1 MSRTLTT
8 STLRSSADR
17 RVASRGRRQEHA
29 IALRSPDEIA
39 RMRLAGAVVAEAL
52 AAARAACVAGTTTA
66 KVDAAAMGVIAA
78 RNAEPLF
85 LGYPSADGS
94 GPFPACT
101 CISVND
107 EIVHGIPGSRV
118 LTDGDLVS
126 IDCGVRLDGWCSDS
140 AITVA
145 IGAERGAVAPEH
157 LALIG
162 VAQAMLDKAIELA
175 QPGVLWS
182 DIADAMQDL
191 ALDAGHGLVVEYV
204 GHGIGRS
211 LHEAPQVPNCLTRA
225 LIEREDFTLRPGMV
239 LAIEPMI
246 TLAGPFGPVSVDR
259 DRSARALDA
268 DGYPLGIA
276 HRRQADG
283 WTVVTADGSPAVHVE
298 HTVAITR
305 SGAEVL
311 SLPTS
316 LSSRLDRV
324 PLPA

>member
-1 MSRTLTT
+1 MSRTLAT

-17 RVASRGRRQEHA
+17 RVASRGRRREQA
-29 IALRSPDEIA
+29 IALRSPEEIE

-52 AAARAACVAGTTTA
+52 AAARAACTVGATTA
-66 KVDAAAMGVIAA
+66 AVDAAAMQVITAH
-78 RNAEPLF
+78 RAEPLF
-85 LGYPSADGS
+85 LGYPSADGAS
-94 GPFPACT
+94 PFPACT
-101 CISVND
+101 CISVNE
-107 EIVHGIPGSRV
+107 EIVHGIPGQRA
-118 LTDGDLVS
+118 LAAGDLVS

-140 AITVA
+140 AITVLVDEPA
-145 IGAERGAVAPEH
+145 SCGAYPERAER
-157 LALIG
+157 LSLIA

-175 QPGVLWS
+175 EPGIAWS
-182 DIADAMQDL
+182 EIADAMQDL

-246 TLAGPFGPVSVDR
+246 SLRGPLAREGRGTTEH
-259 DRSARALDA
+259 AIDA

-276 HRRQADG
+276 LRRLDDG

-305 SGAEVL
+305 SGADVL

-316 LSSRLDRV
+316 PIRV
-324 PLPA
+324 PSSA